1 MNLQW
6 VPIHAGIRGNETAD
20 ETAGLA
26 AALPQDRVPVNYNA
40 ARVRLK
46 QYPNREWAGSNR
58 HDALPDRRSDP
69 RQTGD
74 KMDFNRKES
83 VAMTR
88 LRTGHSTM
96 LRAYRHRIGLDD
108 DPECSDCDDG
118 VPEDA
123 THLLMWCPAGALARH
138 RVFGRSDPTLKEVF
152 TDAGRVLEYLRRL
165 GSL

>member
-1 MNLQW
+1 MHYQI
-6 VPIHAGIRGNETAD
+6 VGPT
-20 ETAGLA
+20 
-26 AALPQDRVPVNYNA
+26 RVK
-40 ARVRLK
+40 R
-46 QYPNREWAGSNR
+46 
-58 HDALPDRRSDP
+58 
-69 RQTGD
+69 GD
-74 KMDFNRKES
+74 KMGFSRMES

-123 THLLMWCPAGALARH
+123 THLLMWCPAGSLARH